1 MKRFVEQSRARQDN
15 TCAQSDAAAHA
26 EKFPDLRSAGRELA
40 ARLDAYRGRADAF
53 VLAVARGGV
62 PVALAVA
69 REIGLPLDLVI
80 IRRLFAPGGPHAT
93 VCAVNACG
101 TLVLDEGVPPPVAA
115 PRSAIEYFIADALEG
130 LAQRAKTC
138 RNERLPT
145 DLSQKTILLIDN
157 GIYTG
162 STMCAAV
169 RALRTLGPAR
179 IVAAVPVTSP
189 DGRAAV
195 EAVADEML
203 CLATHDPF
211 GHVGLWYKNFDRPE
225 DEQIRA
231 LLKKG

>member
-1 MKRFVEQSRARQDN
+1 MEQSRAGQDN
-15 TCAQSDAAAHA
+15 TCARRDAALCA

-40 ARLDAYRGRADAF
+40 ARLDVYRGREDTVVIAI
-53 VLAVARGGV
+53 ARGGV
-62 PVALAVA
+62 PAALEVA
-69 REIGLPLDLVI
+69 REFGLPLDLII
-80 IRRLFAPGGPHAT
+80 IRRLFAVGDPHAP

-101 TLVLDEGVPPPVAA
+101 TLVLDEGVPPPAA
-115 PRSAIEYFIADALEG
+115 VPGSAVEYFIADALEG
-130 LAQRAKTC
+130 LDARAQTC
-138 RNERLPT
+138 RGERPPT
-145 DLSQKTILLIDN
+145 DLSQKTILLVDN
-157 GIYTG
+157 GIHTG
-162 STMCAAV
+162 STRRAAV

-189 DGRAAV
+189 QGRAAV

-225 DEQIRA
+225 DEQIAA